1 VQVIEL
7 RLLRFT
13 GLSALIAIAGCVHNA
28 PSIDGVRGEPVDPAS
43 LWPVPAQARTPAPSP
58 IPPASPAATVA
69 FARDAAAAS
78 EVRQFSLGDVIDLA
92 LHNNPDTRESWE
104 LARAAASLYG
114 ASRGALLPTVVA
126 GSNLTHTVG
135 ATNVG
140 TGTSG
145 TGQVGTGTVG
155 NTGSGGSVTRTLLT
169 PTIQLSYLLFDL
181 GGRAGT
187 IEAAK
192 QRAIAANLSHNATV
206 ANAVLRVESDLFTYL
221 AAKAT
226 RDAQVESVSEAE
238 ADLAAATERQ
248 RLGVATLQEV
258 LQTRTALSQARF
270 QLASYEG
277 NLLGAR
283 GNLAQAMGLSANT
296 RFEIPDVTASD
307 SVGDVAASVDT
318 LINRAIA
325 ARPELAQLRAEAAAL
340 AAQVRVTRSAGL
352 PALTLTSSTA
362 YIGTLQSSTNNTSS
376 NHNVSIGVGLQIPLF
391 NGFAAGYQLRA
402 AREQYAAGEARVV
415 STQQQVSVQVF
426 TAYYVLRAASER
438 VRSSADL
445 LASAEQS
452 ATVALG
458 RYREGVGTIV
468 DVLLARSALATAR
481 AEAIQARWEW
491 RTGLAQL
498 AHDAG
503 ALDLQGRPNLPL
515 TADTTGPR

>member
-1 VQVIEL
+1 
-7 RLLRFT
+7 
-13 GLSALIAIAGCVHNA
+13 LSALAALAGCVHGT
-28 PSIDGVRGEPVDPAS
+28 PSIDGVRGEPADPAS
-43 LWPVPAQARTPAPSP
+43 LWTVPVAARTPAP
-58 IPPASPAATVA
+58 PPTPPESPAATA
-69 FARDAAAAS
+69 ALARDAAAAS

-114 ASRGALLPTVVA
+114 ASRGALFPTLIA
-126 GSNLTHTVG
+126 GSSLTHSAG
-135 ATNVG
+135 ATNTT

-145 TGQVGTGTVG
+145 TGTGTGNVN
-155 NTGSGGSVTRTLLT
+155 NTGGSVTRTLLT
-169 PTIQLSYLLFDL
+169 PTVQLSYLLFDL

-192 QRAIAANLSHNATV
+192 QRAIAANLTHNATV
-206 ANAVLRVESDLFTYL
+206 ANAVLRVESELFGYL

-226 RDAQVESVSEAE
+226 RDAQIESVNEAQ
-238 ADLAAATERQ
+238 ADLTAATERQ

-258 LQTRTALSQARF
+258 LQTKTALSQARF
-270 QLASYEG
+270 QLATDEG

-283 GNLAQAMGLSANT
+283 GNLAQAMGLPANT
-296 RFEIPDVTASD
+296 RFDIPDVTASD

-318 LINRAIA
+318 LINRAIVD
-325 ARPELAQLRAEAAAL
+325 RPELAELRAEAAAL

-352 PALTLTSSTA
+352 PALTLTSSTT
-362 YIGTLQSSTNNTSS
+362 YIGTLQSSSSNTSS

-402 AREQYAAGEARVV
+402 AREQYDAGAARVV
-415 STQQQVSVQVF
+415 STQQQISVQVF
-426 TAYYVLRAASER
+426 TSYYVLRAATER
-438 VRSSADL
+438 VHSASDL

-458 RYREGVGTIV
+458 RYREGVGTVV

-503 ALDLQGRPNLPL
+503 ALDVRGHPNLSL
-515 TADTTGPR
+515 SADTAGIRR

>member
-1 VQVIEL
+1 MRVNSSSII
-7 RLLRFT
+7 RRT
-13 GLSALIAIAGCVHNA
+13 GVSALVAIAGCVHNA
-28 PSIDGVRGEPVDPAS
+28 PSIDGVRGEPRDPAS
-43 LWPVPAQARTPAPSP
+43 LWTVPEKARTPAPSP
-58 IPPASPAATVA
+58 IPPSAPAATA
-69 FARDAAAAS
+69 ALAADAANVS
-78 EVRQFSLGDVIDLA
+78 EVRQFSLGDVIDVA

-114 ASRGALLPTVVA
+114 ASRGALLPTIA
-126 GSNLTHTVG
+126 ATSNLTHTAG
-135 ATNVG
+135 ATTNNNNTSGSGG
-140 TGTSG
+140 TGG
-145 TGQVGTGTVG
+145 VG
-155 NTGSGGSVTRTLLT
+155 NSSGSVTRTLLT

-181 GGRAGT
+181 GGRSGT

-192 QRAIAANLSHNATV
+192 QRAIAANLTHNATV
-206 ANAVLRVESDLFTYL
+206 ANTVLQVESTLFTYL

-226 RDAQVESVSEAE
+226 RDAQVESVTEAE

-248 RLGVATLQEV
+248 KMGVATLQEV

-270 QLASYEG
+270 QLATNEG
-277 NLLGAR
+277 DLLAAR

-296 RFEIPDVTASD
+296 RFEIPDVTVSD
-307 SVGDVAASVDT
+307 SVADVAASVDT

-325 ARPELAQLRAEAAAL
+325 TRPELAELRAEAAAL

-362 YIGTLQSSTNNTSS
+362 YIGTLQSSTNNNSA
-376 NHNVSIGVGLQIPLF
+376 NHNVSIGIGLQIPLF
-391 NGFAAGYQLRA
+391 NGFASSYQLRA
-402 AREQYAAGEARVV
+402 AKQQYAAGQARVV
-415 STQQQVSVQVF
+415 STQHQISVQVF
-426 TAYYVLRAASER
+426 TSYYVLRAASER
-438 VRSSADL
+438 VRSSTDL

-515 TADTTGPR
+515 TADTTGIPR

>member
-1 VQVIEL
+1 MRVKTL
-7 RLLRFT
+7 SRFT
-13 GLSALIAIAGCVHNA
+13 CARLSALIAIAGCVHKA
-28 PSIDGVRGEPVDPAS
+28 PSIDGVRGEPRDPAS
-43 LWPVPAQARTPAPSP
+43 LWTVPEEARTPPPSP
-58 IPPASPAATVA
+58 IPPASPAATA
-69 FARDAAAAS
+69 ALAADAANAS
-78 EVRQFSLGDVIDLA
+78 EVLQFSLGDVIDVA

-114 ASRGALLPTVVA
+114 ASRGALLPTIA
-126 GSNLTHTVG
+126 ATSNLTHTAG
-135 ATNVG
+135 ATTNNNN
-140 TGTSG
+140 SG
-145 TGQVGTGTVG
+145 TGGTGNVG
-155 NTGSGGSVTRTLLT
+155 NNSGSVTRTLLT

-181 GGRAGT
+181 GGRSGT

-192 QRAIAANLSHNATV
+192 QRAIAANLTHNATD
-206 ANAVLRVESDLFTYL
+206 ANTVLQVEATLFTYL

-226 RDAQVESVSEAE
+226 RDAQIESVSEAE

-248 RLGVATLQEV
+248 RMGVATLQEV

-270 QLASYEG
+270 QLATNEG
-277 NLLGAR
+277 DLLAAR
-283 GNLAQAMGLSANT
+283 GSLAQAMGLSANT
-296 RFEIPDVTASD
+296 RFEIPDVTVSD

-325 ARPELAQLRAEAAAL
+325 TRPELAQLRAEAAAL

-362 YIGTLQSSTNNTSS
+362 YIGTLQSSTNNNSA
-376 NHNVSIGVGLQIPLF
+376 NHNVSIGIGLQIPLF
-391 NGFAAGYQLRA
+391 NGFASSYQLRA
-402 AREQYAAGEARVV
+402 AKQQYAAGQARVI
-415 STQQQVSVQVF
+415 STQHQISVQVF
-426 TAYYVLRAASER
+426 TSYYVLRAASER

-503 ALDLQGRPNLPL
+503 ALDLRGRPNLPL
-515 TADTTGPR
+515 TADTTGTPR

>member
-1 VQVIEL
+1 MRVIEL

-13 GLSALIAIAGCVHNA
+13 GLSALLAIAGCLHSP
-28 PSIDGVRGEPVDPAS
+28 PSIDGVRGEPADPAS
-43 LWPVPAQARTPAPSP
+43 LWPVPAKARTPAPSP
-58 IPPASPAATVA
+58 IPPASPAATA
-69 FARDAAAAS
+69 ALARDAAGAS

-135 ATNVG
+135 ATNVN

-145 TGQVGTGTVG
+145 TGQVGTGNV
-155 NTGSGGSVTRTLLT
+155 GSGSSVTRTLLT

-206 ANAVLRVESDLFTYL
+206 ANAVLRVESDLFNYL

-226 RDAQVESVSEAE
+226 RDAQVESVSEAQ
-238 ADLAAATERQ
+238 ADLEAATERQ

-270 QLASYEG
+270 QLATDEG

-325 ARPELAQLRAEAAAL
+325 ARPELAQLRAEASAL

-362 YIGTLQSSTNNTSS
+362 YIGTLQSSTNNTTS

-402 AREQYAAGEARVV
+402 AQEQYAAGEARVAA
-415 STQQQVSVQVF
+415 TQQQVSLQVF
-426 TAYYVLRAASER
+426 TAYYVLRAATER
-438 VRSSADL
+438 VHSSADL

-458 RYREGVGTIV
+458 RYREGVGTVV

-515 TADTTGPR
+515 TADTTGPSR

>member
-1 VQVIEL
+1 L
-7 RLLRFT
+7 RVNSSFIVRCTRL
-13 GLSALIAIAGCVHNA
+13 GALIAIAGCVHKA
-28 PSIDGVRGEPVDPAS
+28 PSIDGVRGEPRDPAS
-43 LWPVPAQARTPAPSP
+43 LWTVPEQARTPAPSP
-58 IPPASPAATVA
+58 VPPSAPAATA
-69 FARDAAAAS
+69 ALAADAANAS
-78 EVRQFSLGDVIDLA
+78 EVRQFSLGDVIDVA

-114 ASRGALLPTVVA
+114 ASRGALLPTIGA
-126 GSNLTHTVG
+126 TSNLTHTAG
-135 ATNVG
+135 ATTNNNTSGSGG
-140 TGTSG
+140 TGG
-145 TGQVGTGTVG
+145 VG
-155 NTGSGGSVTRTLLT
+155 NNSGSVTRTLLT

-181 GGRAGT
+181 GGRSGT

-192 QRAIAANLSHNATV
+192 QRAIAANLTHNATV
-206 ANAVLRVESDLFTYL
+206 ANTVLQVESTLFTYL

-248 RLGVATLQEV
+248 KMGVATLQEV

-270 QLASYEG
+270 ELATNEG
-277 NLLGAR
+277 NLLAAR
-283 GNLAQAMGLSANT
+283 GSLAQAMGLSANT
-296 RFEIPDVTASD
+296 RFEIPDVTVSD
-307 SVGDVAASVDT
+307 SVADVAASVDT

-325 ARPELAQLRAEAAAL
+325 TRPELAELRAEAAAL

-352 PALTLTSSTA
+352 PALTLTSSAA
-362 YIGTLQSSTNNTSS
+362 YIGTLQSSTNNNSA
-376 NHNVSIGVGLQIPLF
+376 NHNVSIGIGLQVPLF
-391 NGFAAGYQLRA
+391 NGFASSYQLRA
-402 AREQYAAGEARVV
+402 AKQQYAAGQARVV
-415 STQQQVSVQVF
+415 STAHQISVQVF
-426 TAYYVLRAASER
+426 TSYYVLRAASER
-438 VRSSADL
+438 VRSSTDL

-515 TADTTGPR
+515 TADTTGIPR

>member
-1 VQVIEL
+1 MRAREH
-7 RLLRFT
+7 RLLRCT
-13 GLSALIAIAGCVHNA
+13 GLSALVAIAGCVHHA
-28 PSIDGVRGEPVDPAS
+28 PSIDGVKGEPADQAS
-43 LWPVPAQARTPAPSP
+43 LWTVPAAARTPAPSP
-58 IPPASPAATVA
+58 IPPESPAATA
-69 FARDAAAAS
+69 ALARDAAAAS
-78 EVRQFSLGDVIDLA
+78 EIRQFSLGDVIDLA
-92 LHNNPDTRESWE
+92 LHNNPDTRESWA

-114 ASRGALLPTVVA
+114 ASRGSLLPTIVA
-126 GSNLTHTVG
+126 GSNLTHSAG
-135 ATNVG
+135 ATTNSG

-145 TGQVGTGTVG
+145 TGGTGTG
-155 NTGSGGSVTRTLLT
+155 NFNPSGSSVTRTLLT

-192 QRAIAANLSHNATV
+192 QRAIAANLAHNATV
-206 ANAVLRVESDLFTYL
+206 ADAVLRVESTLFNYL
-221 AAKAT
+221 AAKAM
-226 RDAQVESVSEAE
+226 RDAQLESVSEAE
-238 ADLAAATERQ
+238 ADLTAATERQ
-248 RLGVATLQEV
+248 RAGVATLQEV

-270 QLASYEG
+270 QLATFEG

-283 GNLAQAMGLSANT
+283 GNLAQSMGLSANT

-307 SVGDVAASVDT
+307 SIGDVAASVDT

-325 ARPELAQLRAEAAAL
+325 ARPEMAELRAEAAAL

-352 PALTLTSSTA
+352 PALTLSSSAA
-362 YIGTLQSSTNNTSS
+362 YIATLQSSNNNNTT
-376 NHNVSIGVGLQIPLF
+376 NHNVSVGVGLQIPLF

-402 AREQYAAGEARVV
+402 AREQYAAGAARVA
-415 STQQQVSVQVF
+415 STQQQISVQVF
-426 TAYYVLRAASER
+426 TSYYVLRAAGER

-481 AEAIQARWEW
+481 AEAVQARWEW

>member
-1 VQVIEL
+1 MRVITHH
-7 RLLRFT
+7 LLRCT
-13 GLSALIAIAGCVHNA
+13 GLSALIAAGGCVHNT
-28 PSIDGVRGEPVDPAS
+28 PSIDGVRGEPASPAS
-43 LWPVPAQARTPAPSP
+43 LWTVPAPARTPAPSP
-58 IPPASPAATVA
+58 VPPSSPAATAA
-69 FARDAAAAS
+69 FAKDAATAS
-78 EVRQFSLGDVIDLA
+78 EVRQFSLGDVVDLA

-114 ASRGALLPTVVA
+114 ASRGSLYPSLVA
-126 GSNLTHTVG
+126 GTNLTHSVG
-135 ATNVG
+135 ATNTGSTTG
-140 TGTSG
+140 TGTG
-145 TGQVGTGTVG
+145 GTGTTSS
-155 NTGSGGSVTRTLLT
+155 NSGSVTRTLLT

-192 QRAIAANLSHNATV
+192 QRAIAANLTHNATV
-206 ANAVLRVESDLFTYL
+206 ANAVLQVESNLFTYL

-226 RDAQVESVSEAE
+226 RDAQVESVREAE

-248 RLGVATLQEV
+248 KAGVATLQEV

-270 QLASYEG
+270 QLATYEG

-283 GNLAQAMGLSANT
+283 GSLAQAMGLSANT
-296 RFEIPDVTASD
+296 RFEIPDVAASD

-318 LINRAIA
+318 LISRAIA
-325 ARPELAQLRAEAAAL
+325 ARPELAELRAEAAAL
-340 AAQVRVTRSAGL
+340 AAQVRVIRSAGL

-362 YIGTLQSSTNNTSS
+362 YIGTLQSSTNNNSS
-376 NHNVSIGVGLQIPLF
+376 NHNTSIGIGLQIPLF

-402 AREQYAAGEARVV
+402 AREQAAAGEARVV
-415 STQQQVSVQVF
+415 STAQQVSVQVF
-426 TAYYVLRAASER
+426 TAYYVLRAATER
-438 VRSSADL
+438 VRSSGDL

-458 RYREGVGTIV
+458 RYQEGVGTVV

-481 AEAIQARWEW
+481 AEAVQARWEW
-491 RTGLAQL
+491 RIGLAQL

>member
-1 VQVIEL
+1 MRVIDH
-7 RLLRFT
+7 RLLRRI
-13 GLSALIAIAGCVHNA
+13 GLSALVAIAGCVHNT
-28 PSIDGVRGEPVDPAS
+28 PSIDGVRGDPADPAS
-43 LWPVPAQARTPAPSP
+43 LWAVPAPARTPAPSP
-58 IPPASPAATVA
+58 IPPESPAATVA
-69 FARDAAAAS
+69 LAEDAATAS
-78 EVRQFSLGDVIDLA
+78 EVRQFSLGDVVDLA

-114 ASRGALLPTVVA
+114 ASRGALYPTLVA
-126 GSNLTHTVG
+126 GTTLNRSVG
-135 ATNVG
+135 ASTNN

-145 TGQVGTGTVG
+145 TGGTGTV
-155 NTGSGGSVTRTLLT
+155 NNNGGSVSRTLLT

-181 GGRAGT
+181 GGRSGT

-192 QRAIAANLSHNATV
+192 QRAIAANLTHNATV
-206 ANAVLRVESDLFTYL
+206 ANAVLQVESNLFTYL

-226 RDAQVESVSEAE
+226 RDAQLETVSEAE
-238 ADLAAATERQ
+238 ADLAAATARQ
-248 RLGVATLQEV
+248 NAGVATLQEV

-270 QLASYEG
+270 QLATYEG

-307 SVGDVAASVDT
+307 SVGDVDASVDT

-325 ARPELAQLRAEAAAL
+325 ARPELAELRAEAAAL

-376 NHNVSIGVGLQIPLF
+376 NHNVQIGVGLQIPLF

-402 AREQYAAGEARVV
+402 AREQAAAGQARVI
-415 STQQQVSVQVF
+415 STQQQISVQVF
-426 TAYYVLRAASER
+426 TSYYVLRAATER

-458 RYREGVGTIV
+458 RYQEGVGTIV

-503 ALDLQGRPNLPL
+503 ALDLQGRPNIPL

>member
-1 VQVIEL
+1 MRVTEH
-7 RLLRFT
+7 RLLHCT
-13 GLSALIAIAGCVHNA
+13 GLIALIAIAGCVHNT
-28 PSIDGVRGEPVDPAS
+28 PSIDGVPGEPANPAS
-43 LWPVPAQARTPAPSP
+43 LWMVPAPARTPAPSP
-58 IPPASPAATVA
+58 IPPESPAATVA
-69 FARDAAAAS
+69 LAKDAASAS
-78 EVRQFSLGDVIDLA
+78 EVRQFSLGDVVDLA
-92 LHNNPDTRESWE
+92 LRNNPDTRESWE

-114 ASRGALLPTVVA
+114 ASRGALYPTLVA
-126 GSNLTHTVG
+126 GTTLNRSMG
-135 ATNVG
+135 ATTN

-145 TGQVGTGTVG
+145 SGTGGTGTVA
-155 NTGSGGSVTRTLLT
+155 NNGSSVTRTLLT
-169 PTIQLSYLLFDL
+169 PTIQLSYLLLDL

-192 QRAIAANLSHNATV
+192 QRAIAANLTHNATV
-206 ANAVLRVESDLFTYL
+206 ANAVLQVEANLFTYL

-226 RDAQVESVSEAE
+226 RDAQVETVSEAE
-238 ADLAAATERQ
+238 ADLAAANERQ
-248 RLGVATLQEV
+248 KAGVATLQEV

-270 QLASYEG
+270 QLATYEG
-277 NLLGAR
+277 DLLGAR
-283 GNLAQAMGLSANT
+283 GNLAQAMGLPANT

-318 LINRAIA
+318 LINRAIG
-325 ARPELAQLRAEAAAL
+325 ARPELAELRAEAAAL

-376 NHNVSIGVGLQIPLF
+376 NHNVQIGIGLQIPLF

-402 AREQYAAGEARVV
+402 AREQAAAGQARVV

-426 TAYYVLRAASER
+426 TAYYVLRAATER

-458 RYREGVGTIV
+458 RYQEGVGTIV

-503 ALDLQGRPNLPL
+503 ALDLQGRPNIPL

>member
-1 VQVIEL
+1 MRAREHH
-7 RLLRFT
+7 LLRCT
-13 GLSALIAIAGCVHNA
+13 GLSALVAIAGCVHHA
-28 PSIDGVRGEPVDPAS
+28 PSIDGVKGEPADPAS
-43 LWPVPAQARTPAPSP
+43 LWTVPGAARTPAPSP
-58 IPPASPAATVA
+58 IPPASPAATA
-69 FARDAAAAS
+69 ALARDAAGAS

-92 LHNNPDTRESWE
+92 LHNNPDTRESWA

-114 ASRGALLPTVVA
+114 ASRGSLLPTIVA
-126 GSNLTHTVG
+126 GSNLTHSVG
-135 ATNVG
+135 ATTNTGV
-140 TGTSG
+140 GTSG
-145 TGQVGTGTVG
+145 TGGAGTGTV
-155 NTGSGGSVTRTLLT
+155 NPNGGSVTRTLLT

-192 QRAIAANLSHNATV
+192 QRAIAANLAHNATV
-206 ANAVLRVESDLFTYL
+206 ADAVLRVESTLFGYL
-221 AAKAT
+221 AAKAM
-226 RDAQVESVSEAE
+226 RDAQLESVSEAE
-238 ADLAAATERQ
+238 ADLTAATERQ
-248 RLGVATLQEV
+248 RAGVATLQEV

-270 QLASYEG
+270 QLATFEG

-283 GNLAQAMGLSANT
+283 GNLAQSMGLSANT
-296 RFEIPDVTASD
+296 RFEIPDVAASD
-307 SVGDVAASVDT
+307 SIGDVTASVDT

-325 ARPELAQLRAEAAAL
+325 ARPELAELRAEAAAL

-352 PALTLTSSTA
+352 PALTLNSSAA
-362 YIGTLQSSTNNTSS
+362 YIGTLQSSNNNNPS
-376 NHNVSIGVGLQIPLF
+376 NHNLSIGVGLQIPLF

-402 AREQYAAGEARVV
+402 AREQYAAGEARVA
-415 STQQQVSVQVF
+415 STQQQISVQVF
-426 TAYYVLRAASER
+426 TSYYVLRAAGER

-458 RYREGVGTIV
+458 RYREGVGTLV

-481 AEAIQARWEW
+481 AESVQARWEW

>member
-1 VQVIEL
+1 M
-7 RLLRFT
+7 RAFAFRFLLVLT
-13 GLSALIAIAGCVHNA
+13 APTLAACVHNP
-28 PSIDGVRGEPVDPAS
+28 PSIDGVRGEPASPAS
-43 LWPVPAQARTPAPSP
+43 LWAVPEAARTLAPDP
-58 IPPASPAATVA
+58 LPPQSPAATA
-69 FARDAAAAS
+69 ALARDAAAAS
-78 EVRQFSLGDVIDLA
+78 TVREFSLADVIDLA

-114 ASRGALLPTVVA
+114 ASRGALYPTLVA
-126 GSNLTHTVG
+126 GTTLNRSAG
-135 ATNVG
+135 ATNFN
-140 TGTSG
+140 GTSG
-145 TGQVGTGTVG
+145 TGTTSTAP
-155 NTGSGGSVTRTLLT
+155 NGGASVTRVLLT
-169 PTIQLSYLLFDL
+169 PSVQLSWLLFDL
-181 GGRAGT
+181 GGRASS

-192 QRAIAANLSHNATV
+192 QRAIAANLGHNATV
-206 ANAVLRVESDLFTYL
+206 ANAVLQVEASLFTYL

-226 RDAQVESVSEAE
+226 RDAQLESLSEAQ
-238 ADLAAATERQ
+238 ADLEAATERK

-270 QLASYEG
+270 QLATNEG

-283 GNLAQAMGLSANT
+283 GQLAQAMGLSANT

-307 SVGDVAASVDT
+307 SVGDVAASVDS
-318 LINRAIA
+318 LINRAIV
-325 ARPELAQLRAEAAAL
+325 ARPELAELRAEASAL

-362 YIGTLQSSTNNTSS
+362 YINTLQSSNNNTNS
-376 NHNVSIGVGLQIPLF
+376 NHNFLVGVGLQIPLF

-402 AREQYAAGEARVV
+402 AREQYAAGAARVI
-415 STQQQVSVQVF
+415 STQQQISVQVF
-426 TAYYVLRAASER
+426 TSYYVLRAATER
-438 VRSSADL
+438 VRSVTDL

-458 RYREGVGTIV
+458 RYREGVGTVV

-481 AEAIQARWEW
+481 AEAVQARWEW

-503 ALDLQGRPNLPL
+503 ALDLQGRPNIIL
-515 TADTTGPR
+515 TADTAGSHK

>member
-1 VQVIEL
+1 L
-7 RLLRFT
+7 RVKTLSRLNCAR
-13 GLSALIAIAGCVHNA
+13 LSALIAIAGCVHKA
-28 PSIDGVRGEPVDPAS
+28 PSIDGVRGEPRDPAS
-43 LWPVPAQARTPAPSP
+43 LWTVPEQARTPAPSP
-58 IPPASPAATVA
+58 IPPASPAATA
-69 FARDAAAAS
+69 ALAADAANAS
-78 EVRQFSLGDVIDLA
+78 EVRQFSLGDVIDVA

-114 ASRGALLPTVVA
+114 ASRGALLPTIA
-126 GSNLTHTVG
+126 ATSSLTHTAG
-135 ATNVG
+135 ATTNNN
-140 TGTSG
+140 SG
-145 TGQVGTGTVG
+145 TGGTGNVG
-155 NTGSGGSVTRTLLT
+155 SNSGSVTRTLLT

-181 GGRAGT
+181 GGRSGT
-187 IEAAK
+187 IEGAK
-192 QRAIAANLSHNATV
+192 QRAIAANLTHNATV
-206 ANAVLRVESDLFTYL
+206 ANTVLQVEATLFTYL

-226 RDAQVESVSEAE
+226 RDAQIESVSEAE

-248 RLGVATLQEV
+248 RMGVATLQEV

-270 QLASYEG
+270 QLATNEG
-277 NLLGAR
+277 DLLAAR

-296 RFEIPDVTASD
+296 RFEIPDVTVSD

-325 ARPELAQLRAEAAAL
+325 TRPELAQLRAEAAAL

-362 YIGTLQSSTNNTSS
+362 YIGTLQSSTNNNSA
-376 NHNVSIGVGLQIPLF
+376 NHNVSIGIGLQIPLF
-391 NGFAAGYQLRA
+391 NGFASSYQLRA
-402 AREQYAAGEARVV
+402 AKQQYAAGQARVI
-415 STQQQVSVQVF
+415 STQHQISVQVF
-426 TAYYVLRAASER
+426 TSYYVLRAASER
-438 VRSSADL
+438 VRSSGDL

-515 TADTTGPR
+515 TADTTGTPR

>member
-1 VQVIEL
+1 MQVTRI
-7 RLLRFT
+7 RQICCT
-13 GLSALIAIAGCVHNA
+13 GLSAVIAIAGCVHNT
-28 PSIDGVRGEPVDPAS
+28 PSIDGVKGEPANPAS
-43 LWPVPAQARTPAPSP
+43 LWTVPAPARMPAPSP
-58 IPPASPAATVA
+58 IPPESPAATA
-69 FARDAAAAS
+69 ALAADAATAS
-78 EVRQFSLGDVIDLA
+78 EVRLFSLGDVVDLA
-92 LHNNPDTRESWE
+92 LRNNPDTRESWE

-114 ASRGALLPTVVA
+114 ASRGSLYPTLVA
-126 GSNLTHTVG
+126 GTTLNRTIGAQNNSNTT
-135 ATNVG
+135 AG
-140 TGTSG
+140 TGTTTSNNG
-145 TGQVGTGTVG
+145 ATI
-155 NTGSGGSVTRTLLT
+155 TRTLLT

-192 QRAIAANLSHNATV
+192 QRAIAANLTHNATV
-206 ANAVLRVESDLFTYL
+206 ANAVLQVEANLFGYL

-226 RDAQVESVSEAE
+226 RDAQVESVNEAE

-248 RLGVATLQEV
+248 RVGVATVQEV

-270 QLASYEG
+270 QLATYEG
-277 NLLGAR
+277 NRLGAR

-296 RFEIPDVTASD
+296 RFEIPEVTASD

-318 LINRAIA
+318 LINRAIV
-325 ARPELAQLRAEAAAL
+325 ARPELAQLRAEANAL
-340 AAQVRVTRSAGL
+340 AAQVRVIRSAGL

-362 YIGTLQSSTNNTSS
+362 YIGTLQSSSNNTTS
-376 NHNVSIGVGLQIPLF
+376 NRNIAVGVGVQIPLF

-402 AREQYAAGEARVV
+402 AREQYAAGSARVI
-415 STQQQVSVQVF
+415 STQQQISVQVF
-426 TAYYVLRAASER
+426 TSYYVLRASAER

-458 RYREGVGTIV
+458 RYREGVGTVV

-515 TADTTGPR
+515 TADTAGSRR